1 MFTGLNMLVTT
12 IGYFALLVLWYFGF
26 TSLPEERFVA
36 LLIILTWTLPLLV
49 PSFILTALFLITDNL
64 CDCCYDLR
72 KQLSVYDP
80 ELDKRF
86 ILVDGQLKED
96 PEDEAVT
103 PDDDVETGTN
113 SCFGCFN
120 CFVADTDGEENNTG
134 EQTEM
139 INKA

>member
-12 IGYFALLVLWYFGF
+12 IGYFILLVWWYFTF
-26 TSLPEERFVA
+26 QL
-36 LLIILTWTLPLLV
+36 LLIDTLPFLV

-80 ELDKRF
+80 ELDERF
-86 ILVDGQLKED
+86 ILVDGQLKKD